1 MAAQGSRRRSA
12 FRRARRDG
20 IAFPGPA
27 SQTTFLHLLLVT
39 RKCQAGRDLRRGYR
53 PRPGGRGI
61 KVTRENG
68 RSSRGCGSLWKMS
81 SGAPHSF
88 HFAANLR
95 HHLGQSHRF
104 ILQYFGCSSKRQGL
118 VCILCVLK
126 HNSQK
131 IKCPVLNCT
140 AGFVF
145 TIVCTC
151 VITPR
156 RGRTFYHHAA
166 SPQAPFQSAG
176 LSLPH
181 SYPRKNF
188 LVFIP

>member
-1 MAAQGSRRRSA
+1 MHGNGSA
-12 FRRARRDG
+12 FPFPRARRDG

-95 HHLGQSHRF
+95 HRLRQSHRF
-104 ILQYFGCSSKRQGL
+104 ILQYFGCSSSTSDEGHCRL
-118 VCILCVLK
+118 AAP
-126 HNSQK
+126 SQA
-131 IKCPVLNCT
+131 LFTTENCL
-140 AGFVF
+140 A
-145 TIVCTC
+145 
-151 VITPR
+151 
-156 RGRTFYHHAA
+156 
-166 SPQAPFQSAG
+166 
-176 LSLPH
+176 
-181 SYPRKNF
+181 
-188 LVFIP
+188 